1 MKNSRKLMSN
11 KIATAITAGLLLST
25 TIPATH
31 ASAADQ
37 TISYSNYVN
46 SKENSDAYM
55 SNINIANECPGYNL
69 TRRNGVSYGSFVHKT
84 YYSST
89 TKSYRGINIM
99 LPANY
104 TPQKKYPVL
113 YVLHGIFGDENTLLG
128 NNISEIV
135 GNQVANGNAKD
146 MIVVLPNVYASTNGA
161 SPSFTDAGVAGY
173 NNFINDLVNDLMPYM
188 KNNYSI
194 SESREDQAIAGFSM
208 GGRQAL
214 YIGMTRSDL
223 FGYVMGISP
232 APGLTPGRDWAMY
245 HPGQLQESE
254 LKVKHTEAP
263 PYAIMLCCGT
273 NDRTVGNFPESY
285 HNILTNNSVNHIW
298 YTVPGADHDN
308 RAIASGINNFVGAI
322 FHTNNK

>member
-1 MKNSRKLMSN
+1 MISN
-11 KIATAITAGLLLST
+11 NKFIVKKIATVLTTGLLIST
-25 TIPATH
+25 TIPAIN
-31 ASAADQ
+31 ASAAEESIVQ
-37 TISYSNYVN
+37 SNYRN
-46 SKENSDAYM
+46 SSKETSDAYM
-55 SNINIANECPGYNL
+55 NNIKISAECPSYNL
-69 TRRNGVSYGSFVHKT
+69 TRRNNVSYGSFVHKT

-89 TKSYRGINIM
+89 TRSNRGVNIM

-104 TPQKKYPVL
+104 NPQKKYPVL

-135 GNQVANGNAKD
+135 GNQIADGNAKE
-146 MIVVLPNVYASTNGA
+146 MIVVLPNVYASTNGVG
-161 SPSFTDAGVAGY
+161 PSFSDAGVAGY

-194 SESREDQAIAGFSM
+194 STAREDQAIAGFSM

-232 APGLTPGRDWAMY
+232 APGLTPGRDWAMN
-245 HPGQLQESE
+245 HPGQLQENE

-273 NDRTVGNFPESY
+273 NDHTVGNFPESY
-285 HNILTNNSVNHIW
+285 HNILTGNNVNHIW

-308 RAIASGINNFVGAI
+308 RAISSGINNFVGAI
-322 FHTNNK
+322 FHAN